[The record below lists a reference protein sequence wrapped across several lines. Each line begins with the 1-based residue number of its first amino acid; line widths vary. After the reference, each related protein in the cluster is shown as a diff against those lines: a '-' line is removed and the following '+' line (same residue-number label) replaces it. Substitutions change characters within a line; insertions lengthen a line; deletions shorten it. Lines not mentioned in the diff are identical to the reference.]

1 MNILIIGFGSIAEK
15 HVKAILEVQSGASIY
30 ALRSATGA
38 EQHKDIQNVHS
49 LNELK
54 IKPDFVVISNPTS
67 LHGKTILECLD
78 LECPLFIE
86 KPVLNDLK
94 DAERIIK
101 EVRKKN
107 TITYVACNLR
117 FHPALQFLKQY
128 IDTKNPHVN
137 EVNVYCGSYL
147 PDWRPDRDFR
157 ITYSANANMGGGV
170 HLDVIH
176 ELDYCF
182 WLFGI
187 PSDVSSKKR
196 SVSSLHIDAVDYAQF
211 NLLYPSFTA
220 NVTLNYYRRDF
231 KRQIEIVT
239 SEDTLVV
246 DLIKN
251 RIFSNISGNVLFE
264 QPFDLNET
272 YLKQMEY
279 FIDHIQ
285 KGKQP
290 MNGFAEGVEVL
301 KIALQE

>member
-1 MNILIIGFGSIAEK
+1 MNILIIGLGSIARK
-15 HVKAILEVQSGASIY
+15 HICAIRKLQPYARIY
-30 ALRSATGA
+30 ALRSSEDA
-38 EQHKDIQNVHS
+38 EIYEDVQNIYS
-49 LNELK
+49 FQELT
-54 IKPDFVVISNPTS
+54 IKPDFIIISNPTKMHNEAISQS
-67 LHGKTILECLD
+67 LVF
-78 LECPLFIE
+78 ECPLFIE
-86 KPVLNDLK
+86 KPVLSDLIST
-94 DAERIIK
+94 DRILK
-101 EVRKKN
+101 EINRKRV
-107 TITYVACNLR
+107 ITYVACNFR
-117 FHPALQFLKQY
+117 FHPAVQFLKGY
-128 IDTKNPHVN
+128 IDTINSQIN

-147 PDWRPDRDFR
+147 PDWRPNRDFR

-246 DLIKN
+246 DLVKN